1 MNYHQYMDFFYF
13 QDDWKLLPSLT
24 VNVGLRYELVT
35 PQFVDGNHLANFD
48 PTTNT
53 LIQAS
58 SGSLYKRALVQYAKT
73 RFCAAVWFCISA

>member
-1 MNYHQYMDFFYF
+1 MNFFYF

-24 VNVGLRYELVT
+24 VNMGLRYELVT
-35 PQFVDGNHLANFD
+35 PQWVDGNYLANFD

-58 SGSLYKRALVQYAKT
+58 SGSLYNRALVHMPTLDFAP
-73 RFCAAVWFCISA
+73 RLGFAFSSMPRR